1 MASLRKDIDMMRIL
15 KPTEVIYDFSLDD
28 IDTNQKGGNVCEYD
42 NIYTKIKDVLS
53 INRDN
58 FNIYLTDDYS
68 KDKVEYLR
76 KYIEDIY
83 KEKAAPKDICYV
95 VYDDRTPK
103 VLIVGNGIGSK
114 LKSSLEKI
122 QNNINEAVYKFYNST
137 VFEDKED
144 ILDELHKR
152 RAVLIEGLMEKAK
165 EEGFDIKATTHG
177 FAFLPLKVEGESMST
192 KEYDDLDLL
201 IKEDILEKVSKLKLM
216 AEEVLD
222 ELKGMEV
229 KSIEEIKKILIDFLT
244 GIIEEQ
250 KGIFYEKLQGENEAI
265 EYLDTVCKHML
276 KDLVY
281 DFTGVYEDD
290 EEKININ
297 ILKYNINVLVD
308 NKGMEHPSVFYE
320 ENPTVFNLIGEI
332 EYENH
337 NGTYITDVTMIKA
350 GTLLKCNE
358 GVIIIRLGD
367 LLNNGGAYYYLR
379 KALLTGKLNFNY
391 HKSYL
396 EILSLNGL
404 NTSDIDIDV
413 KVIVIGDM
421 ESYDILYNYD
431 EDFKRVFKIR
441 VESDPLIDIS
451 DSGKEKFINR
461 IKFIIDKNKLF
472 SVSSSGVKEVAKY
485 LSRKAENN
493 KKIIIDELEITRIL
507 NLANV
512 RALKDNKS
520 LIEGKHIVDVAY
532 EKDLLEKDFTRMY
545 EDGHILI
552 NVKDSIVG
560 SINAL
565 SVIGTEYYSFG
576 RPMRVTCVCYKGNG
590 SIIDVHRESKLSGS
604 IHEKS
609 INILRAYLNQ
619 ITDPYKKLPIDF
631 HLSFE
636 QVYGKIDGDSASVA
650 ETVCMLSALSKIPI
664 RQNIAVTGSINQ
676 FGNVQPIGGV
686 NEKIEGFFNVCKM
699 LDTMEGKGVLIPE
712 TNVNSLILSEEVEK
726 AIEEG
731 KFKIYT
737 MTSIRDAVE
746 VLMSDEEENVGYIF
760 NEINKEI
767 QKYYGKDEE
776 ES

>member
-1 MASLRKDIDMMRIL
+1 MRRIL

-28 IDTNQKGGNVCEYD
+28 IDMNQKGGNVCEYD
-42 NIYTKIKDVLS
+42 NIYTKIRDALS
-53 INRDN
+53 IDRDN

-95 VYDDRTPK
+95 AYDDRTPK
-103 VLIVGNGIGSK
+103 VLTVGNGIGNK
-114 LKSSLEKI
+114 LKSSLEEI

-152 RAVLIEGLMEKAK
+152 RAVLVEGLMEKAK

-177 FAFLPLKVEGESMST
+177 FAFLPLKVEGENMST
-192 KEYDDLDLL
+192 KEYDDLELL
-201 IKEDILEKVSKLKLM
+201 VKEDILEKVSKLKLM
-216 AEEVLD
+216 AEKILD
-222 ELKGMEV
+222 ELKEMEL
-229 KSIEEIKKILIDFLT
+229 KSIDEIKKILIEFLT

-250 KGIFYEKLQGENEAI
+250 KEIFYEKLQGENEAL
-265 EYLDTVCKHML
+265 EYLDTVCKYMI
-276 KDLVY
+276 KDLVD

-308 NKGMEHPSVFYE
+308 NKDMEHPRVLYE

-337 NGTYITDVTMIKA
+337 NGTYITDVTMISA

-358 GVIIIRLGD
+358 GVIIVRLGD

-421 ESYDILYNYD
+421 EGYDILYNYD

-441 VESDPLIDIS
+441 VESDPLIDMS
-451 DSGKEKFINR
+451 DLGKEKFINR

-472 SVSSSGVKEVAKY
+472 SINSSGIKQVAKY
-485 LSRKAENN
+485 LSRRAENN

-512 RALKDNKS
+512 KAVKDSKAS
-520 LIEGKHIVDVAY
+520 IEGKHIIDVAY

-552 NVKDSIVG
+552 DVKDRIVG

-576 RPMRVTCVCYKGNG
+576 RPMRVTCVCYKGTGN
-590 SIIDVHRESKLSGS
+590 IIDVHRESKLSGS
-604 IHEKS
+604 IHQKS
-609 INILRAYLNQ
+609 ISILRAYLNE

-636 QVYGKIDGDSASVA
+636 QIYGKIDGDSASVA
-650 ETVCMLSALSKIPI
+650 ETVCMLSALSKLPI

-676 FGNVQPIGGV
+676 FGNVQSIGGV
-686 NEKIEGFFNVCKM
+686 NEKIEGFFSVCKM
-699 LDTMEGKGVLIPE
+699 LDTIEGKGVLIPE
-712 TNVNSLILSEEVEK
+712 TNVNSLVLNEEVEK

-746 VLMSDEEENVGYIF
+746 VLISDEEKNVDYVF

-767 QKYYGKDEE
+767 QKYYGKDDDDE
-776 ES
+776 